1 MVIEPISLGY
11 IKNSHR
17 GDTRRYVAKR
27 KMVVGPNHGIF
38 APIYIYIYIC
48 ISIIMYL
55 FIYTFTYLF
64 LSDFDRETYDEP
76 AAGMAYHIFRQSH
89 IL

>member
-17 GDTRRYVAKR
+17 GDTRGYVAKR

-38 APIYIYIYIC
+38 APIYIYIYIH
-48 ISIIMYL
+48 
-55 FIYTFTYLF
+55 IYVLV
-64 LSDFDRETYDEP
+64 
-76 AAGMAYHIFRQSH
+76 
-89 IL
+89 